1 MVDDL
6 GMFPSLDPATG
17 KLRPIHV
24 PVSDDGASKED
35 LEKFQEE
42 INLIDGVFWAGEG
55 SPTAA
60 WIAAV
65 RASGKTPLDLKQ
77 VRKGD
82 RIVNPRQNSSHELL
96 FDIQTYHP
104 LTGAMTTGL
113 HNVGNVQGDQ
123 GDDAYKVAQSTGY
136 VGTKDQWI
144 ASLKGRDGSNV
155 LPTDEAI
162 DNALNVSSSIF
173 NVTQL
178 RRAR

>member
-1 MVDDL
+1 M
-6 GMFPSLDPATG
+6 
-17 KLRPIHV
+17 
-24 PVSDDGASKED
+24 
-35 LEKFQEE
+35 
-42 INLIDGVFWAGEG
+42 FWAGEG

-113 HNVGNVQGDQ
+113 YNVGNVQGGQ